1 VLLQQARREGDEGAI
16 VVVEVAGRRYGLAVG
31 QVVDFLEVPE
41 QSVAGRAE
49 LPGIDPRLVK
59 AVGMQDGQHFI
70 LLDVDA
76 LVAPIIGG

>member
-1 VLLQQARREGDEGAI
+1 
-16 VVVEVAGRRYGLAVG
+16 
-31 QVVDFLEVPE
+31 VVDFLEVPE

-59 AVGMQDGQHFI
+59 VVGMQDGQHFI